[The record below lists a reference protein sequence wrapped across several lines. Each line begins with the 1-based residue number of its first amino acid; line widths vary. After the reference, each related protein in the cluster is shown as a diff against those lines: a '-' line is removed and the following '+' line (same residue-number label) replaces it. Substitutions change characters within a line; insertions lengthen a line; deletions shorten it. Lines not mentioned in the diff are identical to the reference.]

1 MGSSQPAAWEPA
13 IPGVEWEARL
23 AERLASLNY
32 AERFLAAGEA
42 WTEADDE
49 GNPVVHNAR
58 SLSPGES

>member
-1 MGSSQPAAWEPA
+1 M
-13 IPGVEWEARL
+13 EWEARL